1 MFSFSKRRFT
11 LFHKDEEEEEED
23 KKEKEDF
30 LVFPLLTM
38 NKTKGWFC
46 VSMSV
51 RSISRP
57 SMFATDG
64 ELVGESKAVH

>member
-11 LFHKDEEEEEED
+11 LFPKNEEEEED
-23 KKEKEDF
+23 KEEKEDF

-38 NKTKGWFC
+38 NKTKGWFR

>member
-1 MFSFSKRRFT
+1 MKKRRRIRR
-11 LFHKDEEEEEED
+11 KR
-23 KKEKEDF
+23 KIF

-38 NKTKGWFC
+38 NKTKGWFR

-51 RSISRP
+51 RSTSRP